1 MGGRKK
7 SRARGW
13 WDEECKE
20 EKKKVKRTLREWRER
35 NTGKK
40 GYREGKSK

>member
-1 MGGRKK
+1 MGEKKK

-20 EKKKVKRTLREWRER
+20 EKKKVRRTLREWRK
-35 NTGKK
+35 GKIGK
-40 GYREGKSK
+40 EG